1 MTSLTYTLITGSVTP
16 LFNLVKRGHSKK
28 RIFFC
33 QAGSEFERGQTTN
46 LELCN
51 YLVSTKKFMTTT
63 FTSKLS
69 VILNFYSV
77 KFKIVTELHAYP
89 MGLRFE
95 LFCKYFG
102 DFWIYLGINS
112 FY

>member
-1 MTSLTYTLITGSVTP
+1 MVRLHYGSIWLKEKFTAKNV
-16 LFNLVKRGHSKK
+16 
-28 RIFFC
+28 FFSC
-33 QAGSEFERGQTTN
+33 QAGSEFEKGQTTN

-77 KFKIVTELHAYP
+77 KIKIVAFILLA
-89 MGLRFE
+89 LR
-95 LFCKYFG
+95 YFG
-102 DFWIYLGINS
+102 QPLWNS
-112 FY
+112 